1 MSYISEGDKTPAESL
16 RLSSAMMKSYFEEL
30 KSRCAEKKFLS
41 AFNKSTIFLVLDS
54 YPNCVA
60 LSADSDDFDLLR
72 ALTLA
77 RLLIQQNKKILFVGQ
92 AMNTAF
98 NLRKLL
104 FFRAN

>member
-60 LSADSDDFDLLR
+60 LSADSDDFRACSR
-72 ALTLA
+72 ALTSVSYTHLT
-77 RLLIQQNKKILFVGQ
+77 LPTKCWV
-92 AMNTAF
+92 
-98 NLRKLL
+98 
-104 FFRAN
+104 